1 MDTQYRSDDEIF
13 TEIGV
18 FDSLQL
24 LRNCQI
30 GKPSHHLTVEKQGWG
45 FGWCSSRVGISGR
58 V

>member
-24 LRNCQI
+24 LRNLSDWQAFTSPHCGETGLGLRLVQF
-30 GKPSHHLTVEKQGWG
+30 EGWHQ
-45 FGWCSSRVGISGR
+45 W
-58 V
+58 